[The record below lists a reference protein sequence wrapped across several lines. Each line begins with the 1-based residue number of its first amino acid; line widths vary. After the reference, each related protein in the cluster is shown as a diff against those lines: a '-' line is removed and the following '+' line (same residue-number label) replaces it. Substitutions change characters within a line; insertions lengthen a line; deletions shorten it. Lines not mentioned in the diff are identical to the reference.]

1 MVSRDVTVVCAR
13 KLPALNRYRLTIK
26 GGHMHDGGDAVT
38 AYVNGKEVCKSKA
51 SYGSPSAQRKEN
63 GKVWTT
69 ISKISDCLEPFELKK
84 GDVVRL
90 EATYDNVAHPL

>member
-1 MVSRDVTVVCAR
+1 MLRSFVLVSVAVPNTF
-13 KLPALNRYRLTIK
+13 LLTDE
-26 GGHMHDGGDAVT
+26 GAHMHDGGDAVT
-38 AYVNGKEVCKSKA
+38 AFVNGKEVCKSTA

-69 ISKISDCLEPFELKK
+69 ISKISDCLEPFALAK

>member
-1 MVSRDVTVVCAR
+1 
-13 KLPALNRYRLTIK
+13 
-26 GGHMHDGGDAVT
+26 MHDGGDAVT
-38 AYVNGKEVCKSKA
+38 AYVNGKVVCTSKA

-69 ISKISDCLEPFELKK
+69 ISKISDCLDPFSLKK

>member
-1 MVSRDVTVVCAR
+1 M
-13 KLPALNRYRLTIK
+13 LTDE
-26 GGHMHDGGDAVT
+26 GAHMHDGGDAVT
-38 AYVNGKEVCKSKA
+38 AFVNGKEVCKSKA

-69 ISKISDCLEPFELKK
+69 ISKISDCLEPFALAK